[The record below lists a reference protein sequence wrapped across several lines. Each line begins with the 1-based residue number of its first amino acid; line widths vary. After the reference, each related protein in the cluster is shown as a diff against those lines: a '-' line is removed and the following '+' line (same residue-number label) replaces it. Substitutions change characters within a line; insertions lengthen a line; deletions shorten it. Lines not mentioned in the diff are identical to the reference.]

1 MEDKTFITAAT
12 SLALYNAIRD
22 LKVIASIHGH
32 DENEE
37 YISNMMMISMIGYC
51 ISTGKN
57 KTYLLKV
64 FAELMKA
71 QQENEGDDVINQAI
85 KLL

>member
-1 MEDKTFITAAT
+1 MESKIFITAAT
-12 SLALYNAIRD
+12 SLALFKAIRD

-32 DENEE
+32 DDNEE
-37 YISNMMMISMIGYC
+37 HINNIMMINMVGYC
-51 ISTGKN
+51 ISTGKD

-64 FAELMKA
+64 FTELMKA
-71 QQENEGDDVINQAI
+71 QQENEGDDIINQAI